1 MPQNGNAKQTLTKN
15 KIQNP
20 NCWGGWR
27 EGDHCVLLLEIQL
40 GTTITT
46 WSPLLSKSTAGLVDR
61 LTRPLFREC
70 TQRNRNLYLLQLSA
84 APCSLLGLP
93 QYLRCGKN
101 VSVDVH
107 MDKICNIFT
116 MECYSDFKKNSILLF
131 ATIEMSLEEVRLK

>member
-61 LTRPLFREC
+61 LTRPLFREW
-70 TQRNRNLYLLQLSA
+70 NRGTEISTCCSYLQPHAHCWVCHSTYDVERMCLLMYTWIKFATYLQWSVIQTLKRIQS
-84 APCSLLGLP
+84 CYLP
-93 QYLRCGKN
+93 Q
-101 VSVDVH
+101 
-107 MDKICNIFT
+107 
-116 MECYSDFKKNSILLF
+116 
-131 ATIEMSLEEVRLK
+131 